1 MFMLLFITL
10 TLSKSYDCGTDVD
23 CTMNGVT
30 LIVSGR
36 WVRKYRRDYNRR
48 RSYIHWEDSFSNC
61 KFLTKIAISTSVTS
75 IGNSAFYSCTSLSS
89 IDISNNIISIG
100 DYAFEPCTSLTKV
113 NIGNSV
119 STIGEY
125 AFYNCMSL
133 TSIDVD
139 TSNPSYSSLDGVL
152 YNKDKTLLIQYPIG
166 NSRTSYSI
174 PPSVTVIGESAFWHC
189 TSLTS
194 INIPDSVT
202 EIDDFAFE
210 SCITLTCVSYEGTK
224 EITNIGKEIFG
235 FSSINSIHV
244 PDNYEKD
251 TFATYK
257 IIKDN
262 KICDKDNTDGAE
274 PKMITTI
281 IACLLVLIIF

>member
-1 MFMLLFITL
+1 MFILLFITL
-10 TLSKSYDCGTDVD
+10 TFSKSYDCGTDVD

-30 LIVSGR
+30 LIVSGSG
-36 WVRKYRRDYNRR
+36 KMNDQL
-48 RSYIHWEDSFSNC
+48 YICEKDGFENIEEIITEEGVTYIGEDSFSNC
-61 KFLTKIAISTSVTS
+61 KFLTKML
-75 IGNSAFYSCTSLSS
+75 FPLH
-89 IDISNNIISIG
+89 NNIISIG
-100 DYAFEPCTSLTKV
+100 DYAFESCTSLTKV

-139 TSNPSYSSLDGVL
+139 TSNPSYSSLDVVL

-174 PPSVTVIGESAFWHC
+174 PPSVTVIGESAFSHC
-189 TSLTS
+189 ISLTS
-194 INIPDSVT
+194 INIPDSVI

-251 TFATYK
+251 TFANYK

-262 KICDKDNTDGAE
+262 KICDKDNTDGA
-274 PKMITTI
+274 
-281 IACLLVLIIF
+281 